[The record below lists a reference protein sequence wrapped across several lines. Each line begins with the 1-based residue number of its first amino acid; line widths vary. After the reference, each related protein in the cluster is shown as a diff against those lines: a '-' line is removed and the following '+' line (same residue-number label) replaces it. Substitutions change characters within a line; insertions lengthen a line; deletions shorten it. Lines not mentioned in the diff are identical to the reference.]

1 MSPQAIQPG
10 QLSHEDM
17 VRNLDDLPS
26 LPAVVMELLNSIDQ
40 EDLDIAVLAKKVSQD
55 QALTAKTLRLANSSL
70 YGLQVKVTTIQQAI
84 TYLGFQTTR
93 NLITA
98 AAITGCFPEGH
109 CPGFDHK
116 AFWRHSIATAA
127 CARLLARQLRF
138 NQDYAFTAGLL
149 HDIGRLVLV
158 SCFPQQYAA
167 VLAYRSERDCYLLE
181 AERKVLGVDHV
192 EAGVALAEHWNFSD
206 TMRLAIAGHH
216 EPEAPGAGFLAAII
230 HVADAIVHALDL
242 ARVTD
247 DLVPPVSSVA
257 WLALSLDEEVYLHL
271 FRETELQYEETAM
284 VLLA

>member
-1 MSPQAIQPG
+1 MSNAL
-10 QLSHEDM
+10 LSYDDV
-17 VRNLDDLPS
+17 VRTLDDLPS

-40 EDLDIAVLAKKVSQD
+40 DDVDISVLAKKVSHD

-84 TYLGFQTTR
+84 TFLGFQTTR

-98 AAITGCFPEGH
+98 AAVTGCFAEGH

-127 CARLLARQLRF
+127 CAKVLARQMRF

-158 SCFPQQYAA
+158 SCFPKQYSATI
-167 VLAYRSERDCYLLE
+167 AYRAEHDCYLLE
-181 AERKVLGVDHV
+181 AERAVLGVDHV
-192 EAGVALAEHWNFSD
+192 DAGLALAEHWNFSD
-206 TMRLAIAGHH
+206 TMRLAIGGHH
-216 EPEAPGAGFLAAII
+216 DPEAPGAGFLAAII

-242 ARVTD
+242 AQVQD
-247 DLVPPVSSVA
+247 DLVPPVSTVA
-257 WLALSLDEEVYLHL
+257 WTALGLDEEIYLQL
-271 FRETELQYEETAM
+271 FRETELQYEEISM
-284 VLLA
+284 VLLT

>member
-1 MSPQAIQPG
+1 MSNT
-10 QLSHEDM
+10 LSYDDV

-40 EDLDIAVLAKKVSQD
+40 DDVDISVLARKVSYD

-98 AAITGCFPEGH
+98 AAVTGCFAEGH

-127 CARLLARQLRF
+127 CAKVLARQMRF

-158 SCFPQQYAA
+158 SCFPNQYSIT
-167 VLAYRSERDCYLLE
+167 LAYREEHDCYLLE

-192 EAGVALAEHWNFSD
+192 DAGMALAEHWNFSD
-206 TMRLAIAGHH
+206 TMRLAIGGHH
-216 EPEAPGAGFLAAII
+216 DPEAPGAGFLAAII

-242 ARVTD
+242 AQVRD
-247 DLVPPVSSVA
+247 DLVPPVSTVA
-257 WLALSLDEEVYLHL
+257 WTALGLDEEIYLQL
-271 FRETELQYEETAM
+271 FRETELQYEEISM
-284 VLLA
+284 VLLS

>member
-1 MSPQAIQPG
+1 MSNT
-10 QLSHEDM
+10 LSYDDV
-17 VRNLDDLPS
+17 VRTLDDLPS

-40 EDLDIAVLAKKVSQD
+40 DDVDISVLAKKVSYD

-98 AAITGCFPEGH
+98 AAVTGCFAEGH

-127 CARLLARQLRF
+127 CAKVLARQMRF

-158 SCFPQQYAA
+158 SCFPNQYS
-167 VLAYRSERDCYLLE
+167 VTIAYRAEHDCYLLE

-192 EAGVALAEHWNFSD
+192 DAGMALAEHWNFSD
-206 TMRLAIAGHH
+206 TMRLAIGGHH
-216 EPEAPGAGFLAAII
+216 DPEAPGAGFLASII

-242 ARVTD
+242 AQMRD
-247 DLVPPVSSVA
+247 DLVPPVSTVA
-257 WLALSLDEEVYLHL
+257 WNALGLDEEIYLQV
-271 FRETELQYEETAM
+271 FRETELQYDEISM
-284 VLLA
+284 VLLS

>member
-1 MSPQAIQPG
+1 MSNT
-10 QLSHEDM
+10 LSYDDV

-40 EDLDIAVLAKKVSQD
+40 DDIDISVLAKKVSHD

-98 AAITGCFPEGH
+98 AAVTGCFAEGH

-127 CARLLARQLRF
+127 CAKVLARQMRF

-158 SCFPQQYAA
+158 ACFPNQYSETI
-167 VLAYRSERDCYLLE
+167 AYREAHDCYLLE
-181 AERKVLGVDHV
+181 AERTVLGVDHV
-192 EAGVALAEHWNFSD
+192 DAGLALAEHWNFSD
-206 TMRLAIAGHH
+206 TMRLAIGGHH
-216 EPEAPGAGFLAAII
+216 DPEAPGAGFLAAII

-242 ARVTD
+242 AQVKD
-247 DLVPPVSSVA
+247 DLVPPVSTVA
-257 WLALSLDEEVYLHL
+257 WTALGLDEAIYLQL
-271 FRETELQYEETAM
+271 FRETELQYEEISM
-284 VLLA
+284 VLLS

>member
-1 MSPQAIQPG
+1 MSNT
-10 QLSHEDM
+10 LSYDDV
-17 VRNLDDLPS
+17 VRTLDDLPS

-40 EDLDIAVLAKKVSQD
+40 DDVDISVLAKKVSYD

-98 AAITGCFPEGH
+98 AAVTGCFAEGH

-127 CARLLARQLRF
+127 CAKVLARQMRF

-158 SCFPQQYAA
+158 SCFPNQYSEAIA
-167 VLAYRSERDCYLLE
+167 WREQHDAYMLE
-181 AERKVLGVDHV
+181 AERAVLGVDHV
-192 EAGVALAEHWNFSD
+192 DAGLALAEHWNFSD
-206 TMRLAIAGHH
+206 TMRLAIGGHH
-216 EPEAPGAGFLAAII
+216 APEAPGAGFLAAII

-242 ARVTD
+242 AQVQD
-247 DLVPPVSSVA
+247 DLVPPVSTVA
-257 WLALSLDEEVYLHL
+257 WTALGLDEEIYLQI
-271 FRETELQYEETAM
+271 FRETELQYEEISM
-284 VLLA
+284 VLLT

>member
-1 MSPQAIQPG
+1 MSNT
-10 QLSHEDM
+10 LSYDDV

-40 EDLDIAVLAKKVSQD
+40 DDVDISVLAKKVSYD

-98 AAITGCFPEGH
+98 AAVTGCFAEGH

-127 CARLLARQLRF
+127 CAKVLARQMRF

-158 SCFPQQYAA
+158 SCFPNQYSIT
-167 VLAYRSERDCYLLE
+167 LAYREEHDCYLLE
-181 AERKVLGVDHV
+181 AERKMLGVDHV
-192 EAGVALAEHWNFSD
+192 DAGMALAEHWNFSD
-206 TMRLAIAGHH
+206 TMRLAIGGHH
-216 EPEAPGAGFLAAII
+216 DPEAPGAGFLAAII

-242 ARVTD
+242 AQVRD
-247 DLVPPVSSVA
+247 DLVPPVSTVA
-257 WLALSLDEEVYLHL
+257 WTALGLDEEIYLQL
-271 FRETELQYEETAM
+271 FRETELQYEEISM
-284 VLLA
+284 VLLS